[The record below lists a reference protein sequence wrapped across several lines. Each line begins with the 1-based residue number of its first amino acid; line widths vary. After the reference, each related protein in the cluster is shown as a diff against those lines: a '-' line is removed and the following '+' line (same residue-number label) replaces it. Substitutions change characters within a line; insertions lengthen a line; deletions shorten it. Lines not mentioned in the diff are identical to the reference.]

1 MSQYKKALWT
11 IAVKGLVKAEEKQLV
26 IAQGQEPR
34 VGEWVRLEE
43 GGGGQKQRQSSS
55 DLAQSNAS
63 TLAAQNWVQRLCC
76 WKYQVIGDWSQFAW
90 NITTL
95 FPNIRPCIHDI
106 LGGGGGVFNKIY
118 LCHEICYQAL
128 GSVGSKGRRLW
139 TVAWGK
145 VEGGRVSMFDERIL
159 QSKLKTSLQTIPW
172 YCLCSELA
180 AAYFFVSLGISILQM
195 IGLVLFSLL
204 PHKSQAS
211 QRCPG
216 QNSSLF
222 NIGSNS
228 GNPITCMYI

>member
-1 MSQYKKALWT
+1 MQSKAWWKQRKSSWLLH
-11 IAVKGLVKAEEKQLV
+11 KGKSPEWESGWGWK
-26 IAQGQEPR
+26 R
-34 VGEWVRLEE
+34 GEGE
-43 GGGGQKQRQSSS
+43 QKQRQSSS

-106 LGGGGGVFNKIY
+106 LGGGGGIFNKIY
-118 LCHEICYQAL
+118 LCHENCYQAL

-145 VEGGRVSMFDERIL
+145 VEGGGRVSMFHERIL

-204 PHKSQAS
+204 PHRSQAS